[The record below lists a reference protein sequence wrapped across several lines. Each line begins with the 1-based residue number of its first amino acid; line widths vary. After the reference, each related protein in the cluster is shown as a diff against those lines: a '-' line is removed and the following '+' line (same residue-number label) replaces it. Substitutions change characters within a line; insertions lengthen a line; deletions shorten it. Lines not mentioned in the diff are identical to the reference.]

1 MISKSTS
8 TGLSVLRCV
17 NVEKKYSLQSNIKIL
32 PLFLGAHAEHESDVY
47 ALRDISM
54 TVPCGKVV
62 GILGRNG
69 AGKSTL
75 LRVLGGVYVPTAG
88 FVEANGEVAGLFELG
103 GTSNPL
109 MTGRAYA
116 KRFLRII
123 STGTAKIGELVNDI
137 IEFSEL
143 GEAFDEPIRTYSSG
157 MKARLYFSTVTAIQ
171 HEIYLIDEL
180 LSVGDEHFQAKCWQR
195 MRARLANGASG
206 ILVTHDWSAI
216 LKLCEQAHVIEDGR
230 FSFSGASDQAVV
242 SYLKLAP
249 PDATVAR
256 FSLDNPKE
264 YLLRANECV
273 QITFEVEILED
284 VAVEFSWSIEILRI
298 GDGWE
303 IVLLNDSVLV
313 GEKKGRYTLVIDI
326 PQLPLVAGE
335 YSLNLF
341 LGSCPDQLT
350 FQKVAYDCRSWTYGN
365 GYKLIVEDS
374 EAEPRVSVVSL
385 PYTVRKIAAEDL

>member
-1 MISKSTS
+1 MIFKAASAN
-8 TGLSVLRCV
+8 VPALRCV
-17 NVEKKYSLQSNIKIL
+17 NVQKKYSLQANVKIL
-32 PLFLGAHAEHESDVY
+32 PLLLGSYRDHESDVY

-54 TVPCGKVV
+54 TVPNGKVV
-62 GILGRNG
+62 GVLGRNG

-88 FVEANGEVAGLFELG
+88 FVETNGQIAGLFELG

-109 MTGRAYA
+109 MTGREYA
-116 KRFLRII
+116 VRFLRII
-123 STGTAKIGELVNDI
+123 AASTAKIAELVSDI

-143 GEAFDEPIRTYSSG
+143 GEAFEEPIRTYSSG
-157 MKARLYFSTVTAIQ
+157 MQARLYFATATAVQ

-195 MRARLANGASG
+195 MRARLVNGASG

-249 PDATVAR
+249 PAADVAR
-256 FSLDNPKE
+256 FFVSNPRE
-264 YLLRANECV
+264 YILRAGENA
-273 QITFEVEILED
+273 QIELDVEILED
-284 VAVEFSWSIEILRI
+284 VAVDFSFSIEILRI
-298 GDGWE
+298 GNGWE
-303 IVLLNDSVLV
+303 IVLLNDSIPV
-313 GEKKGRYTLVIDI
+313 GEKKGRYTLNIEI
-326 PQLPLVAGE
+326 PHLPLVAGE

-341 LGSCPDQLT
+341 LSSRPDQFN
-350 FQKVAYDCRSWTYGN
+350 FQKVAYDCKSWTYGN
-365 GYKLIVEDS
+365 GHKLVVEGG
-374 EAEPRVSVVSL
+374 EAGVAAVSL
-385 PYTVRKIAAEDL
+385 PYIVRKIASEDL

>member
-1 MISKSTS
+1 MISKAASAN
-8 TGLSVLRCV
+8 LPALRCV
-17 NVEKKYSLQSNIKIL
+17 SVQKKYSLQSNVKVL
-32 PLFLGAHAEHESDVY
+32 PLLLGSDTDHESDVY

-54 TVPCGKVV
+54 TVPNGKVV

-75 LRVLGGVYVPTAG
+75 LRVLGGVYAPTAG
-88 FVEANGEVAGLFELG
+88 FVEANGQIAGLFELG

-116 KRFLRII
+116 VRFLRII
-123 STGTAKIGELVNDI
+123 ATRAAKIAELVNDI

-143 GEAFDEPIRTYSSG
+143 GEAFEEPIRTYSSG
-157 MKARLYFSTVTAIQ
+157 MKARLYFATATAVQ

-249 PDATVAR
+249 LAADVAR
-256 FSLDNPKE
+256 FFVGNPKE
-264 YLLRANECV
+264 YFLRAGESA

-284 VAVEFSWSIEILRI
+284 VAVEFSCSIEILRI

-303 IVLLNDSVLV
+303 IVLLNDSILV
-313 GEKKGRYTLVIDI
+313 GEKKGRYTLNIEI
-326 PQLPLVAGE
+326 PHLPLVAGE

-341 LGSCPDQLT
+341 LGSQPDQFT

-374 EAEPRVSVVSL
+374 EASVSAVSL
-385 PYTVRKIAAEDL
+385 PYSVRKIATEDI